1 MGGMYKIRAL
11 TYPARRTES
20 CDAPVTDKK
29 LNDKKMTDKKMPAIF
44 LPQIFLPQ
52 MFSLR

>member
-29 LNDKKMTDKKMPAIF
+29 MTDKKMAAIF